1 MAICPHCLCLSM
13 CVSVFKCTPWYSIIW
28 VSAHSRGPLWH
39 VLSLQQ
45 SPLRLRGVIR
55 GREDLHSTGNTWAW
69 MPSVEGKPYLK
80 IRWQKYWRL
89 GFQLTNLGRL
99 GTTCNKAQLLSF
111 LIFIRFL
118 HFIVLWILCLHECM
132 CAMYMLATLGG
143 RKKAPD
149 PLVLESRMVVNTMLE
164 IEVGFSVKAT
174 NALNDWTLFLGSL
187 MTFPW
192 NTQNPKGWVVR

>member
-1 MAICPHCLCLSM
+1 MAIFPHCLFVSP
-13 CVSVFKCTPWYSIIW
+13 CVYLCSNVPLGISTQSYG

-45 SPLRLRGVIR
+45 SPLRLRGVNH
-55 GREDLHSTGNTWAW
+55 GREDLHSTGNTQAW
-69 MPSVEGKPYLK
+69 MPRVGEKPYLK

-99 GTTCNKAQLLSF
+99 GTTRNRVQLLSF
-111 LIFIRFL
+111 LIVIRFL

-143 RKKAPD
+143 QKKTPD
-149 PLVLESRMVVNTMLE
+149 PLVLESRMVVNTMRVLE
-164 IEVGFSVKAT
+164 NEVGFSVKAT
-174 NALNDWTLFLGSL
+174 NALKDRTPSLGSL
-187 MTFPW
+187 MT
-192 NTQNPKGWVVR
+192 G